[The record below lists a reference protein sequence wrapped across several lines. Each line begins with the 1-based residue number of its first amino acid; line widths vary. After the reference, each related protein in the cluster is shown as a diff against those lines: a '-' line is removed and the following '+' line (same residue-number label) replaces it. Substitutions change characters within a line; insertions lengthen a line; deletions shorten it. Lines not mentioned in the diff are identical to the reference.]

1 MKKCII
7 ISVLLIFFLVMCWE
21 IGRIW
26 HRGDSTDGTDA
37 ASSSK
42 ELASSESSGGQADGN
57 ADAIL
62 LESAV
67 FENVVEISDNP
78 WGVTAGVIE
87 TEEEGKC
94 IFLTPNTAVSFTDI
108 SLDEIA
114 FAYRIHPWV
123 QADSDGAGLDVML
136 YSQDGEELFRDEIAV
151 DADNAWVEYELDLR
165 DYADIGE
172 LRVSCNNGGHNDDV
186 CDWVVIK
193 YVGNSHP

>member
-1 MKKCII
+1 MKKYIMISASLII
-7 ISVLLIFFLVMCWE
+7 FLVICWG
-21 IGRIW
+21 IGRVW

-37 ASSSK
+37 ASNSK
-42 ELASSESSGGQADGN
+42 ELASSESSGGQIDGN

-62 LESAV
+62 LESAI
-67 FENVVEISDNP
+67 FENAVEISDNP

-94 IFLTPNTAVSFTDI
+94 IFLTPNTAVSFSDI
-108 SLDEIA
+108 GLDEIA

-123 QADSDGAGLDVML
+123 QADSDGAGLAVML
-136 YSQDGEELFRDEIAV
+136 YNKDGEELFRDEIAV

-172 LRVSCNNGGHNDDV
+172 LRFSCNNGGHNDDV

-193 YVGNSHP
+193 YVDNLHP

>member
-1 MKKCII
+1 MKKYVML
-7 ISVLLIFFLVMCWE
+7 SVSLIVFLVICWG
-21 IGRIW
+21 IGRAW
-26 HRGDSTDGTDA
+26 HRVDLTDSPDTTPT
-37 ASSSK
+37 
-42 ELASSESSGGQADGN
+42 SESVTADNRDEQTDDN

-62 LESAV
+62 LKSAI
-67 FENVVEISDNP
+67 FENAVEISDNP

-87 TEEEGKC
+87 TDEEGKC
-94 IFLTPNTAVSFTDI
+94 IFLTPNTAVSFSDI
-108 SLDEIA
+108 GLDEVA

-136 YSQDGEELFRDEIAV
+136 YRKDGEELFREEIAV
-151 DADNAWVEYELDLR
+151 EADNAWMEYELDLR

-193 YVGNSHP
+193 YVDNLHP